1 MSLHKNSSELVLR
14 VVRGGENGARLQKKA
29 ARRDDPVRARRSA
42 GEAVYFLALD
52 FFAAFASAFAASFS
66 FFAAC
71 T

>member
-1 MSLHKNSSELVLR
+1 MNRWLTRLPCV
-14 VVRGGENGARLQKKA
+14 GATTT
-29 ARRDDPVRARRSA
+29 

-71 T
+71 V